1 MKVTITDECKKRK
14 YEYKTIN
21 LNKTGLK
28 GWEIS
33 TRWGQYNPINNV
45 RIDKEGNISIV
56 VRKEI
61 S

>member
-1 MKVTITDECKKRK
+1 MKVTITHKCKKRA

-33 TRWGQYNPINNV
+33 TRWGQYNPINDV
-45 RIDKEGNISIV
+45 GIDKEGNISIM
-56 VRKEI
+56 VRKKI